1 MRLLARF
8 GIALCALCVF
18 AFPTVGQYQN
28 PEWLEVSPVGD
39 SFRVLMPNQP
49 RTELENVGAV
59 SGNRYVALTGVAT
72 YTVWSIAN
80 ANYRS
85 GEDTDQYLDATAE
98 LVWEGLLR
106 PAREK
111 LDEQERG
118 LEKKA
123 RRGASMSYV
132 KELPPA
138 GLPGREYT
146 LTIGDV
152 TGTAQFFVA
161 HEHIYILLVMGQ
173 PGGDWPRDKFFT
185 SFRPASIVDVEVVAP
200 PKPVEPGSGVGP
212 GTSASEGED
221 YNRIFSGKEVTQKA
235 RVLEKK
241 EPTYTESARKFS
253 VTGTVI
259 LRGVFASSGEVTNLR
274 VVQKLPHGLTQ
285 RALDAARAIRFTPA
299 MKDGRPVSMWMEL
312 QYNFN
317 LY

>member
-1 MRLLARF
+1 MKVHVRF
-8 GIALCALCVF
+8 GIALFALCVF
-18 AFPTVGQYQN
+18 AFPAVAQN

-49 RTELENVGAV
+49 RTEPENVGAV

-72 YTVWSIAN
+72 YTVWSITN

-85 GEDTDQYLDATAE
+85 GADTDQYLDATAE
-98 LVWEGLLR
+98 LVWEGLLK
-106 PAREK
+106 PARDK
-111 LDEQERG
+111 LDEQERNVE
-118 LEKKA
+118 EKS
-123 RRGASMSYV
+123 RRRATMSYV

-138 GLPGREYT
+138 GLPGREYN

-152 TGTAQFFVA
+152 TGTAEFFVA

-173 PGGDWPRDKFFT
+173 PGGDWPREKFFT
-185 SFRPASIVDVEVVAP
+185 SFRPASIAEVDVVAP
-200 PKPVEPGSGVGP
+200 PKLPDNGGGVAP
-212 GTSASEGED
+212 ATPAAGED

-253 VTGTVI
+253 VTGTVV

-299 MKDGRPVSMWMEL
+299 MKDGRPVSMWMEF